1 MKHKTVT
8 QALLFCS
15 LLLLGCI
22 CFTSCAEDQDDYFN
36 QLRDGI
42 AQRDKD
48 DADIRAQLKE
58 EIEKLRSEV
67 MQKISQVEDGLNTMI
82 TNGESDVLDDIQT
95 RTSNFRSLVGEK
107 YDEFAALIDEKFKSP
122 NNALD
127 AVFNDFDIKYE
138 QLRSKMEQAISGN
151 DSEMAGKISILL
163 GKMDE
168 MKSKIQSSKNQI
180 QQLETLYADILS
192 QVDILEEFEQRIAAQ
207 ETRYAEMLTSLPSL
221 LDAIHQQALQLAQV
235 KIQELTEAEEQAFAD
250 KLAEMNDQLTIMQ
263 NWFAKY
269 QELQGQTDDL
279 LGRFESVSNDA
290 NDLQTV
296 IDEVNDAYTHYSDA
310 EQILDRLDALDDIDD
325 WESIY
330 DDLNGQLEDAYNEFS
345 SATNG
350 LDFFLDSAVE
360 PTHAEAESYYN
371 DLEAALDDCQ
381 SILDDMHSRFDDI
394 PFPN

>member
-95 RTSNFRSLVGEK
+95 RNSNFRSLVGEK

-138 QLRSKMEQAISGN
+138 QLQSKMEKAISGN

-360 PTHAEAESYYN
+360 PIHAEAESYYN
-371 DLEAALDDCQ
+371 DLEAAMDDCQ

>member
-1 MKHKTVT
+1 
-8 QALLFCS
+8 
-15 LLLLGCI
+15 
-22 CFTSCAEDQDDYFN
+22 
-36 QLRDGI
+36 
-42 AQRDKD
+42 
-48 DADIRAQLKE
+48 
-58 EIEKLRSEV
+58 
-67 MQKISQVEDGLNTMI
+67 
-82 TNGESDVLDDIQT
+82 
-95 RTSNFRSLVGEK
+95 
-107 YDEFAALIDEKFKSP
+107 
-122 NNALD
+122 
-127 AVFNDFDIKYE
+127 
-138 QLRSKMEQAISGN
+138 
-151 DSEMAGKISILL
+151 
-163 GKMDE
+163 MDE

-269 QELQGQTDDL
+269 QELQDQTDDL

-325 WESIY
+325 WEAIY

-350 LDFFLDSAVE
+350 LDFFLESAVE
-360 PTHAEAESYYN
+360 PIHAEAESYYN
-371 DLEAALDDCQ
+371 DLEAAMDDCQ

>member
-95 RTSNFRSLVGEK
+95 RNSNFRSLVGEK

-138 QLRSKMEQAISGN
+138 QLQSKMEKAISGN

-269 QELQGQTDDL
+269 QELQDQTDDL

-394 PFPN
+394 PFP

>member
-269 QELQGQTDDL
+269 QELQDQTDDL

-371 DLEAALDDCQ
+371 DLEAAMDDCQ

>member
-138 QLRSKMEQAISGN
+138 QLQSKMEKAISGN

-269 QELQGQTDDL
+269 QELQDQTDDL

-371 DLEAALDDCQ
+371 DLEAAMDDCQ

>member
-1 MKHKTVT
+1 
-8 QALLFCS
+8 
-15 LLLLGCI
+15 
-22 CFTSCAEDQDDYFN
+22 
-36 QLRDGI
+36 
-42 AQRDKD
+42 
-48 DADIRAQLKE
+48 
-58 EIEKLRSEV
+58 
-67 MQKISQVEDGLNTMI
+67 
-82 TNGESDVLDDIQT
+82 
-95 RTSNFRSLVGEK
+95 
-107 YDEFAALIDEKFKSP
+107 
-122 NNALD
+122 
-127 AVFNDFDIKYE
+127 
-138 QLRSKMEQAISGN
+138 
-151 DSEMAGKISILL
+151 
-163 GKMDE
+163 
-168 MKSKIQSSKNQI
+168 
-180 QQLETLYADILS
+180 
-192 QVDILEEFEQRIAAQ
+192 
-207 ETRYAEMLTSLPSL
+207 MLTSLPSL

-269 QELQGQTDDL
+269 QELQDQTDDL

-371 DLEAALDDCQ
+371 DLEAAMDDCQ

>member
-138 QLRSKMEQAISGN
+138 QLQSKMEQAISGN

-371 DLEAALDDCQ
+371 DLEAAMDDCQ

>member
-371 DLEAALDDCQ
+371 DLEAAMDDCQ

>member
-269 QELQGQTDDL
+269 QELQDQTDDL

-394 PFPN
+394 PFP